1 MMSTMTMPIMM
12 AISKLT
18 MPTMMTMAMATNTML
33 LRSGRNRIFYCTS
46 HALQSPS
53 SKGHHHCNH
62 HHGLA
67 WHGMAWHGLTWHGM
81 AWHGMA
87 TAMAMS
93 TAFARAMATA
103 MAMVRTNNQTKLR
116 RWQTEA
122 MNKSFQAEQ
131 QTQCLVCIL
140 CLRSMIR
147 DLRALGPIPC
157 AAEQQST
164 QLMAP
169 GPIPLYKWSA
179 THT

>member
-1 MMSTMTMPIMM
+1 MSTMTMPIMM

-103 MAMVRTNNQTKLR
+103 MAMARSSNQSKRTCTTHAAPKRPESDRSLNLRVRPGTNPSSNTVHRK
-116 RWQTEA
+116 
-122 MNKSFQAEQ
+122 MS
-131 QTQCLVCIL
+131 
-140 CLRSMIR
+140 
-147 DLRALGPIPC
+147 
-157 AAEQQST
+157 
-164 QLMAP
+164 
-169 GPIPLYKWSA
+169 
-179 THT
+179 